1 MGAVHDVVNQ
11 AAEPATSIHVYSP
24 PLTQMTYY
32 DPETL
37 RPVETV
43 RVRGRADRA
52 RPTPRPSC
60 CTPRTVPEPSS
71 SSPSSTEV
79 SGVDRLLAAERAVI
93 EPRARPIDLAGV
105 AERGGLVVD
114 IRPVDL
120 RERDGLLPGAL
131 VIGRNVLEWRLDPTS
146 PWRIPEVSGPD
157 QEVVL
162 FCDEGYASSLAA
174 ATLRRLGLTRATD
187 LDGGFQAWRRAQGA

>member
-1 MGAVHDVVNQ
+1 M
-11 AAEPATSIHVYSP
+11 
-24 PLTQMTYY
+24 
-32 DPETL
+32 
-37 RPVETV
+37 
-43 RVRGRADRA
+43 
-52 RPTPRPSC
+52 
-60 CTPRTVPEPSS
+60 PEPSS
-71 SSPSSTEV
+71 PSSPLTEA

-93 EPRARPIDLAGV
+93 EPRAH
-105 AERGGLVVD
+105 
-114 IRPVDL
+114 PVDL

-146 PWRIPEVSGPD
+146 PWRAPEVSGPD